1 MCLCWRFH
9 PKLQQNFT
17 CFRMDFQGNFLAS
30 QLLHLFCNLSMSLRK
45 SMLLCS
51 IWWSFSIGNRQTR
64 VVLLAGFSSL
74 ISSRVISL
82 SCGNKSPMELVS
94 SSKNCAQ
101 HLAGNPS
108 YRMLYFLPSTPSIR
122 LCLSKSQ
129 LAISSSMLFSVYKLM
144 TN

>member
-1 MCLCWRFH
+1 
-9 PKLQQNFT
+9 
-17 CFRMDFQGNFLAS
+17 
-30 QLLHLFCNLSMSLRK
+30 
-45 SMLLCS
+45 
-51 IWWSFSIGNRQTR
+51 
-64 VVLLAGFSSL
+64 VLLAGFSSL

-101 HLAGNPS
+101 HLAGNLS

-129 LAISSSMLFSVYKLM
+129 LAISSSMLFSAYKLM
-144 TN
+144 TIRSVMLLPDAVYLIDVSQFFWQDFTVFKVDCISYLHVPNLFT

>member
-1 MCLCWRFH
+1 
-9 PKLQQNFT
+9 
-17 CFRMDFQGNFLAS
+17 
-30 QLLHLFCNLSMSLRK
+30 
-45 SMLLCS
+45 
-51 IWWSFSIGNRQTR
+51 
-64 VVLLAGFSSL
+64 VLLAGFSSL

-101 HLAGNPS
+101 HLVGNPS

-129 LAISSSMLFSVYKLM
+129 LAISSSMLFSAYKLM
-144 TN
+144 TIRSVMLLPDAVYLIDVSQFFWQDFTVFKVDNCISYLHVPNLFT